1 MYGFNCGSGSVFI
14 ETEDSYDDGDW
25 HRVEFSRQGE
35 RGKLFV
41 DGALVGEQVKAAFDL
56 L

>member
-14 ETEDSYDDGDW
+14 QTEESFADGEW

-41 DGALVGEQVKAAFDL
+41 DGSLEGEQVRI
-56 L
+56 